1 MNEVIVEILKVS
13 LGIVVGGALSTP
25 FKVLKVYNSTQI
37 SVSKLEQKLD
47 ALNQNLVT
55 FNKCLIDFQ
64 VKSEVLEN
72 SIEALDRRLF
82 RLENLVETRQ
92 NPRYSVE

>member
-13 LGIVVGGALSTP
+13 LGIVVGGAFSTP

>member
-1 MNEVIVEILKVS
+1 MNEVIIEILKVS
-13 LGIVVGGALSTP
+13 LGIVVGGAFSTP

>member
-1 MNEVIVEILKVS
+1 MNEIIVEILKVS

>member
-1 MNEVIVEILKVS
+1 MNEIIVEILKVS

-92 NPRYSVE
+92 NSKYLVE

>member
-1 MNEVIVEILKVS
+1 MNEVIFEILKVS
-13 LGIVVGGALSTP
+13 LGIVVGGAFSTP

>member
-13 LGIVVGGALSTP
+13 LGIVVGGAFSTP

-92 NPRYSVE
+92 NSKYLVE

>member
-13 LGIVVGGALSTP
+13 LGIVVGGAFSTP
-25 FKVLKVYNSTQI
+25 FKVLKVYNATQV

-47 ALNQNLVT
+47 ALNLNLVT
-55 FNKCLIDFQ
+55 FNKCLIDYQ

-92 NPRYSVE
+92 NSKYLVE